1 MIQIYNS
8 SEILIT
14 VGSSWFYT
22 KSILVDLYTTQYLLC
37 SNIGGN
43 TWTNQT
49 VPHKLVHKSWI
60 CTLQYPGYI
69 LILLHYLLLY
79 ITLDYRSIFLL
90 FISKPIGP
98 YSYLFQYIITI
109 LIYITY
115 YIFIY
120 I

>member
-69 LILLHYLLLY
+69 LISY
-79 ITLDYRSIFLL
+79 IYTYTY
-90 FISKPIGP
+90 KTG
-98 YSYLFQYIITI
+98 IIRADQQPNEQI
-109 LIYITY
+109 
-115 YIFIY
+115 
-120 I
+120 